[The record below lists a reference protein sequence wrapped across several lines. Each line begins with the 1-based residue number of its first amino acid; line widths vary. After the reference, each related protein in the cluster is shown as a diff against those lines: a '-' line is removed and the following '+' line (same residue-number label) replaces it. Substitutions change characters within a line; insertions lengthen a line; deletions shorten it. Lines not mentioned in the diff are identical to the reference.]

1 MENNKLFCV
10 NCGSENHRDSKFCL
24 KCGFNIEQVRKNRI
38 EQISDPNQNHLSDSN
53 ENNVLNVSE
62 QNKNVKTNKRTSFN
76 VWAALF
82 GLFYYISKGLWQKG
96 LMIASIGL
104 VFQWLLSY
112 LIPLTTTMTMILNIL
127 FWITYG
133 ILAPIDLERKEHD
146 NEIMWREIPDLFRNN
161 SVVVITFIASLL
173 FFIMGVNFQP
183 SNTEVENLATETTTN
198 ILMQEGIPLSAR
210 DVVITEKIS
219 DKQRYYRAYAELSNG
234 QTIRITVEYIP
245 RTGDMY
251 DYYVY
256 VEIPYEE
263 LYTLTY

>member
-1 MENNKLFCV
+1 
-10 NCGSENHRDSKFCL
+10 
-24 KCGFNIEQVRKNRI
+24 
-38 EQISDPNQNHLSDSN
+38 
-53 ENNVLNVSE
+53 
-62 QNKNVKTNKRTSFN
+62 
-76 VWAALF
+76 
-82 GLFYYISKGLWQKG
+82 
-96 LMIASIGL
+96 
-104 VFQWLLSY
+104 
-112 LIPLTTTMTMILNIL
+112 
-127 FWITYG
+127 
-133 ILAPIDLERKEHD
+133 
-146 NEIMWREIPDLFRNN
+146 MWREIPDLFRNN